1 LGLAVLR
8 GIYRLRAAHLTG
20 VRSAIGR
27 LGSLGMVPA
36 GKRPGALLTPY
47 PGLES
52 KAMNCID
59 AVEGTAKVLLQKF
72 LDVSV
77 QNRQD
82 VSEYIREVKVVI
94 DAVAQFLKNNPE
106 VTVASKAIRSVL
118 YDYAKTQWLIRL
130 AKSVDSDTDAAM
142 DNDLEYQAYCYDY
155 LFTHGDYPR

>member
-1 LGLAVLR
+1 
-8 GIYRLRAAHLTG
+8 
-20 VRSAIGR
+20 
-27 LGSLGMVPA
+27 
-36 GKRPGALLTPY
+36 
-47 PGLES
+47 
-52 KAMNCID
+52 MNCID

-77 QNRQD
+77 ENRQD

-106 VTVASKAIRSVL
+106 VTVPSNAIRSVL

-130 AKSVDSDTDAAM
+130 VKSVDSGTEAAM
-142 DNDLEYQAYCYDY
+142 DNDTEYQAYCYDY